1 MTRIF
6 IEVDDLED
14 TVRRIANDPRLPT
27 IDVGAVI
34 SSVLDLMFYQ
44 PAYDDEQICEFLLQ
58 FGIISD
64 RLAPTSS
71 MGLLVV
77 EILGPLIFKLRSAF
91 MSVVNIN
98 DMENAYMDIRYERH
112 WQGNVV
118 IRTEARASPR
128 DTDGLPY

>member
-64 RLAPTSS
+64 RFGPINLQATIRVHVGGEHQRHGKRVHGYTLRKALAGKCRHPN
-71 MGLLVV
+71 
-77 EILGPLIFKLRSAF
+77 RSQGK
-91 MSVVNIN
+91 SQ
-98 DMENAYMDIRYERH
+98 RY
-112 WQGNVV
+112 
-118 IRTEARASPR
+118 
-128 DTDGLPY
+128 